1 MHLLAAAAVAG
12 TLLAA
17 TPPSRVVVL
26 AFDGVDATIV
36 ESMIAG
42 GRLPNLA
49 ALASRG
55 GYTPL
60 TPPVPPQ
67 TPVSWTSF
75 ATGLDPGGHQIFDF
89 LKRDPADMTPTF
101 AVAQE
106 KEVPFLLGT
115 KTPAAAAALL
125 GAIFLLPAVLLAS
138 RRRRLDRKS
147 VV

>member
-1 MHLLAAAAVAG
+1 MNLLAAAAVAG

-26 AFDGVDATIV
+26 AFDGVDAALV
-36 ESMIAG
+36 ESMMG
-42 GRLPNLA
+42 SGRLPNLA
-49 ALASRG
+49 ALAARG

-106 KEVPFLLGT
+106 KEVPFLLG
-115 KTPAAAAALL
+115 KNTPAAAAAILATFL
-125 GAIFLLPAVLLAS
+125 LLPAVVLAS
-138 RRRRLDRKS
+138 RRRRFAAAVL
-147 VV
+147 